1 MNATTTERELN
12 TPDSFGLGPITT
24 NLKDALLPLPSIPS
38 ACALYQFVSRNIT
51 HLCIPHQSFHS
62 DRLHFPAR
70 RRTWSCSEPG
80 PPNESRVPTQSAQCQ
95 PARNQIET
103 TTQDRRRLHAK
114 RTPFIWLAAMCS
126 RTSHSTPAVSVTVSG
141 AACFTRVPI
150 EISSDTHR
158 AQSASLASHHERPS
172 LYLSKLTTVRP
183 SMSDRMWSAA
193 SSTVDVLCLA
203 AV

>member
-1 MNATTTERELN
+1 MPYCHYRRYPL
-12 TPDSFGLGPITT
+12 LVHCT
-24 NLKDALLPLPSIPS
+24 N
-38 ACALYQFVSRNIT
+38 
-51 HLCIPHQSFHS
+51 SFHVTS
-62 DRLHFPAR
+62 LIHAYHTSLFTQIDCTFLLVGVALGRVRSPAR
-70 RRTWSCSEPG
+70 QT
-80 PPNESRVPTQSAQCQ
+80 SRVNQPNQLSAWCR

-103 TTQDRRRLHAK
+103 NTQDRRRLHAK

-158 AQSASLASHHERPS
+158 AQSASLAMASHHDRPS
-172 LYLSKLTTVRP
+172 LYLVTVRP

-193 SSTVDVLCLA
+193 SSTVNILCLA